1 MSKRDSDFN
10 VNLLHF
16 YPKGLSVYSIILCMH
31 VSYQVFYLILNAVN
45 QLLERGVIFHSINLQ
60 SPLQRMLC
68 AKFDMK
74 FPMDKGAVIHLN
86 KLESPLPKD
95 ALRQVWLKLDQ
106 WFWR

>member
-1 MSKRDSDFN
+1 MLSF
-10 VNLLHF
+10 LHF
-16 YPKGLSVYSIILCMH
+16 YPIGLSVYLILLCMH
-31 VSYQVFYLILNAVN
+31 VSYQVFYLVLNADN
-45 QLLERGVIFHSINLQ
+45 QLLERGVILYSENLQ

-74 FPMDKGAVIHLN
+74 FQMDKGAVLHLN

-95 ALRQVWLKLDQ
+95 SFRKVWLKLDQ